1 MKLRDTRHVGGP
13 TALPLRCAKSQLT
26 QSSEP
31 RWILV
36 VDATAFNFIFSQG
49 FSVRVIMELGFLPN
63 SLDSLS

>member
-1 MKLRDTRHVGGP
+1 MKLGDTGRVGGP

-36 VDATAFNFIFSQG
+36 VDATALYFIFSQG
-49 FSVRVIMELGFLPN
+49 FNARVIMELGFLPS

>member
-1 MKLRDTRHVGGP
+1 MKLGDTGRVGGP
-13 TALPLRCAKSQLT
+13 TALLLRCAKSRLT

-36 VDATAFNFIFSQG
+36 VDATAFYFIFSQG
-49 FSVRVIMELGFLPN
+49 FSARVIMELGFLPN